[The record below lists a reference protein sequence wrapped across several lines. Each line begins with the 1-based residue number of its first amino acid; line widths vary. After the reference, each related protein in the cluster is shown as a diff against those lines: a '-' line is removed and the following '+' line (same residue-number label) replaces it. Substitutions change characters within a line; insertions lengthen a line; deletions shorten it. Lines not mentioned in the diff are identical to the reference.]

1 MQFCSQLGVS
11 MLSAYCC
18 FYVLFRLLGC
28 APSKINTIKNKLY
41 FIHMKI
47 NTASHR
53 NPGKSSY
60 PLPPRKQTLSA
71 RHALNTARIAPRPRP
86 VFGRPSSAKNF
97 KLCSNGARTKRCDR
111 KQTSISLQLYRY
123 IFRVHGV
130 FWLQWLLVILCT
142 HHVILSFYRHR

>member
-18 FYVLFRLLGC
+18 FYLLFRLLGC

-41 FIHMKI
+41 FIHMKR

-60 PLPPRKQTLSA
+60 PLPPRKKTLSA

-86 VFGRPSSAKNF
+86 QCSDGLPLQKTLNFAQTARVRRDVIENRRQFHYNYTRTFSGSMVCSGYNGSS
-97 KLCSNGARTKRCDR
+97 
-111 KQTSISLQLYRY
+111 
-123 IFRVHGV
+123 
-130 FWLQWLLVILCT
+130 
-142 HHVILSFYRHR
+142 